1 MGCLNT
7 GTANTAPMTGTTT
20 RIDKRVSWRLAAAFV
35 LVAQFAPHSA
45 MAKPSA
51 MPPSADSAEDSDA
64 LPYVECVP
72 FARQASGIQIFGDA
86 HTWWDQ
92 ADGQYARGHVPMKGA
107 VMSFRPHGGMR
118 LGHVAM
124 VSRVIDSRT
133 VLLRHSNW
141 SPIDGRRGQAELDVR
156 AVDVSDANDWS
167 EVRVWYA
174 PIGDLGT
181 TRWPVNGFIY
191 KHGPGRNEAPMLS
204 ARTTLAVADAPRIT
218 RLSASYTPP
227 PARESSRID
236 SDFLDGIQS
245 EDGSSAPRPV
255 HATSRAPVRAPAYAD
270 SAPRPTRNYL
280 FARATPAAA
289 TRVSYADAGPESTSP
304 ALRDDP
310 IGRIIAA
317 RMSLASR

>member
-1 MGCLNT
+1 
-7 GTANTAPMTGTTT
+7 MTGINT
-20 RIDKRVSWRLAAAFV
+20 RIDARAGWGLAAVLA
-35 LVAQFAPHSA
+35 LVAQFAPASA
-45 MAKPSA
+45 IARPA
-51 MPPSADSAEDSDA
+51 AIAPSADASDDSDA

-72 FARQASGIQIFGDA
+72 YARQASGIQLFGDA

-92 ADGQYARGHVPMKGA
+92 ADGQYARGHVPVPGA

-124 VSRVIDSRT
+124 VSKVIDTRT

-141 SPIDGRRGQAELDVR
+141 SPIDGRRGQAEVDVR
-156 AVDVSDANDWS
+156 AVDVSEANDWS

-191 KHGPGRNEAPMLS
+191 KHPLRDSEPPLLS
-204 ARTTLAVADAPRIT
+204 AKTVLAQADTPRVT
-218 RLSASYTPP
+218 RLSAKQA
-227 PARESSRID
+227 PASAID
-236 SDFLDGIQS
+236 GDFLDGIRA
-245 EDGSSAPRPV
+245 ETGAVPPHTTR
-255 HATSRAPVRAPAYAD
+255 ATAHRHPA
-270 SAPRPTRNYL
+270 RTYL
-280 FARATPAAA
+280 FASATAPSAPA
-289 TRVSYADAGPESTSP
+289 TITP

-317 RMSLASR
+317 RMGRSRD

>member
-1 MGCLNT
+1 MRNS
-7 GTANTAPMTGTTT
+7 AS
-20 RIDKRVSWRLAAAFV
+20 RIDKRAGWRLAAAV
-35 LVAQFAPHSA
+35 ALVVQFAPHGA
-45 MAKPSA
+45 MAKPA
-51 MPPSADSAEDSDA
+51 AFAPSADAGSDDGDA

-72 FARQASGIQIFGDA
+72 FARQASGIQLFGDA

-92 ADGQYARGHVPMKGA
+92 ADGQYTRGHVPSPGA
-107 VMSFRPHGGMR
+107 VMSFRPHGAMR

-124 VSRVIDSRT
+124 VSRVIDTRT

-141 SPIDGRRGQAELDVR
+141 SPIGGRRGQAELDVR

-191 KHGPGRNEAPMLS
+191 KHGARPPLLS
-204 ARTTLAVADAPRIT
+204 ARTTLAQADAPRVT
-218 RLSASYTPP
+218 RLVAMR
-227 PARESSRID
+227 PAAAAARPTSLID
-236 SDFLDGIQS
+236 NDFLDGIQP
-245 EDGSSAPRPV
+245 ETGATAPRIV
-255 HATSRAPVRAPAYAD
+255 KAVAHAPVRMAAIAPARTYLMARTAPAPVVLARNSD
-270 SAPRPTRNYL
+270 DEDAVPVSA
-280 FARATPAAA
+280 A
-289 TRVSYADAGPESTSP
+289 P

-317 RMSLASR
+317 RMTRSAR

>member
-1 MGCLNT
+1 
-7 GTANTAPMTGTTT
+7 MTGIKT
-20 RIDKRVSWRLAAAFV
+20 RIDARTGWRLAAVLA
-35 LVAQFAPHSA
+35 LVAQLAPDSA
-45 MAKPSA
+45 IARPA
-51 MPPSADSAEDSDA
+51 WIAPSADASEDSDA

-72 FARQASGIQIFGDA
+72 YARQASGIQLFGDA

-92 ADGQYARGHVPMKGA
+92 ADGQYVRGHVPQPGA

-124 VSRVIDSRT
+124 VSKVIDTRT

-141 SPIDGRRGQAELDVR
+141 SPVGGRRGLAELDVR
-156 AVDVSDANDWS
+156 AVDVSPANDWS

-191 KHGPGRNEAPMLS
+191 KHGIYKQGPRKNEPPLLS
-204 ARTTLAVADAPRIT
+204 ARTALAQADTPHLT
-218 RLSASYTPP
+218 RLSAMR
-227 PARESSRID
+227 PAPIPASIPASISAPGSAPAQLTTSRID
-236 SDFLDGIQS
+236 SDFLDGIRP
-245 EDGSSAPRPV
+245 ETGSTAPRAV
-255 HATSRAPVRAPAYAD
+255 HTET
-270 SAPRPTRNYL
+270 APRQQPIYQARNYPTRNYL
-280 FARATPAAA
+280 FARAASAPIPGPATTA
-289 TRVSYADAGPESTSP
+289 P

-317 RMSLASR
+317 RMKRAAD